1 MVSVGQD
8 QELPSARL
16 SWLQNEP
23 TAAEPINR
31 ASGVGESIFKRGQKM
46 PRRGVGEVI
55 HSRGNTKVRG
65 GGGVPWQSRYPVQ
78 PVEDPILQQMDIPK
92 RTGLWSIHA
101 GAGKKCKKEGAAE
114 RKCCVLTLTQLLPT
128 HCTSV
133 ALLQRLSVTCVDSK
147 AGGEESVVKE

>member
-1 MVSVGQD
+1 MPDSAGSKMSPLQD
-8 QELPSARL
+8 
-16 SWLQNEP
+16 
-23 TAAEPINR
+23 AAEPINR
-31 ASGVGESIFKRGQKM
+31 ASGVGESVFKRGQIM

-65 GGGVPWQSRYPVQ
+65 GGGGVPRQSRYPVQ
-78 PVEDPILQQMDIPK
+78 PAEDPILQQMDIPK